1 MDLTALSS
9 FRILNLN
16 AGALLVLFNP
26 RELDGRLRDRSSV
39 CIVRIWMIDL
49 EIKKL
54 LELVIL
60 EISED
65 CYLSGRATILVSD
78 VVSMELELFQ
88 SRVRAADL

>member
-1 MDLTALSS
+1 M
-9 FRILNLN
+9 
-16 AGALLVLFNP
+16 V
-26 RELDGRLRDRSSV
+26 
-39 CIVRIWMIDL
+39 DL